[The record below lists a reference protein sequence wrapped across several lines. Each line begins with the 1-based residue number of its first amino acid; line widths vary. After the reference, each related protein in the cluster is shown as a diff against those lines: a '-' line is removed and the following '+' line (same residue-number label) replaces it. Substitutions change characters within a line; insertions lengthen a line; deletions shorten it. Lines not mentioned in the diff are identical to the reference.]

1 MIQSKEKELAVV
13 IANGETEDKETPD
26 YAKGVVEN
34 FLLELE
40 SLHSQVG
47 SEKTSLQSESVKE
60 VCDSQEV
67 AKNDLVTKSSDA
79 GTCDSSG
86 WLTETKTFRST
97 SLLEQFDK
105 TVNHKSPISG
115 TESVTSDAGKVV
127 ISPSYFQLLSVEDEV
142 EEAEEAADILEEGEI
157 RNAVKVKDRKAGTQ
171 QKRAK
176 KTYQLGRSKNLK
188 ALSIKVQHKKS
199 SIRKI

>member
-1 MIQSKEKELAVV
+1 MIK
-13 IANGETEDKETPD
+13 
-26 YAKGVVEN
+26 
-34 FLLELE
+34 
-40 SLHSQVG
+40 VG
-47 SEKTSLQSESVKE
+47 SEKASLQSESVRE

-67 AKNDLVTKSSDA
+67 VKNDLVTKSSDA
-79 GTCDSSG
+79 GTGDSSG
-86 WLTETKTFRST
+86 WLTETKTFCST

-105 TVNHKSPISG
+105 KVNHKSPISG

-127 ISPSYFQLLSVEDEV
+127 ISPFRFQLLSVEDEV

-176 KTYQLGRSKNLK
+176 KTYQLDRSKDLK
-188 ALSIKVQHKKS
+188 ALSMKWT
-199 SIRKI
+199 